1 MRAAGSREL
10 ACCTRRSMGVRS
22 RLVLFRFSLSHG
34 YHRSLARRPRPS
46 VRGCCKELERDWALD
61 GMSWLQS
68 SCLSLPLKFEERL
81 APWQI
86 CVPTPHSLISAISV
100 GLALVFL
107 GLFLFLDEL
116 ALFLGLFQLLVELT
130 LLSRL
135 GICPDTRE
143 LPSVS
148 WQLQA
153 QMSHLTTA
161 AVFRV
166 PVHRWRWALTVLPN
180 KYSYVQIHV
189 STQTNMWI
197 YRSLTSST
205 SMYAEW
211 LRGHRSSLH
220 QGLPHLRWSLQSN
233 HFLFKQLEAAGR
245 GRGCARRRPFSAMD
259 AYNRIR
265 KIGKGAM
272 GCASLVERKKDRHL
286 VVVKE
291 INVKGL
297 SERDRQEA
305 MKEVEVLK
313 QLQHPH
319 IVCMY
324 EAFLQGGNLNIV
336 MEYADAGDLAQL
348 LRNANG
354 RRFKE
359 TKILDLFGQIAQG
372 MYHVHSL
379 NILHRD
385 LKTANILLTREGVI
399 KLADFGIARVM
410 SSDTDMAETRIGT
423 PYYLSPEICEDKP
436 YNKSS
441 DVWSLGCVLYELTT
455 LQHAFEGKNLPA
467 LVLKI
472 IRGKYPAVPTSY
484 SLDLRGLISSMLQVG
499 HVCSWLVC
507 PGR

>member
-1 MRAAGSREL
+1 
-10 ACCTRRSMGVRS
+10 
-22 RLVLFRFSLSHG
+22 
-34 YHRSLARRPRPS
+34 
-46 VRGCCKELERDWALD
+46 
-61 GMSWLQS
+61 
-68 SCLSLPLKFEERL
+68 
-81 APWQI
+81 
-86 CVPTPHSLISAISV
+86 
-100 GLALVFL
+100 
-107 GLFLFLDEL
+107 
-116 ALFLGLFQLLVELT
+116 
-130 LLSRL
+130 
-135 GICPDTRE
+135 
-143 LPSVS
+143 
-148 WQLQA
+148 
-153 QMSHLTTA
+153 
-161 AVFRV
+161 
-166 PVHRWRWALTVLPN
+166 
-180 KYSYVQIHV
+180 
-189 STQTNMWI
+189 
-197 YRSLTSST
+197 
-205 SMYAEW
+205 
-211 LRGHRSSLH
+211 
-220 QGLPHLRWSLQSN
+220 
-233 HFLFKQLEAAGR
+233 
-245 GRGCARRRPFSAMD
+245 MD

-348 LRNANG
+348 LRTANG

-507 PGR
+507 PWR